1 MTAIVRRESGA
12 AKLEVRIPGLHAGA
26 DSHCFAGGDDAGA
39 TPQELLAASLA
50 SSTAL
55 TIELYARRK
64 GWELAELEVDVDY
77 SPAHRGFPTR
87 CATVVR
93 LPESLSPEQ
102 RERLMQVGVKS
113 QVHRTLEGEI
123 LFAERVELTS
133 AQERPEKGANEPH
146 RPRPLF
152 ESLRGVL
159 SSRSG

>member
-1 MTAIVRRESGA
+1 MTAIVRRESRGT
-12 AKLEVRIPGLHAGA
+12 KLEVRIPGFRAGV
-26 DSHCFAGGDDAGA
+26 DGQCFAGGDDVGG

-55 TIELYARRK
+55 TIELYARRR
-64 GWELAELEVDVDY
+64 GWELAELEVDVEY

-113 QVHRTLEGEI
+113 GVHRTLEGEI
-123 LFAERVELTS
+123 LFDERLELT
-133 AQERPEKGANEPH
+133 AVQERGEEGAKEAG
-146 RPRPLF
+146 RPRPLLD
-152 ESLRGVL
+152 SLRGVL

>member
-1 MTAIVRRESGA
+1 MTAIVRRGRGA
-12 AKLEVRIPGLHAGA
+12 AELEVRIPGLRAGA
-26 DSHCFAGGDDAGA
+26 ESDCFAGGDDVRA

-64 GWELAELEVDVDY
+64 GWDLAELEVDVEY

-123 LFAERVELTS
+123 LFDERVELTG
-133 AQERPEKGANEPH
+133 AQERPEKSANDAR